1 MPAGRPTIYNEE
13 ILTKTKEYIDSCTD
27 IIVDVSIDPNK
38 PIYKTKVNIPT
49 IEGLAYHLG
58 INKDTI
64 YTWRKE
70 KSEFSDLIEELLAK
84 QAKEL
89 VNKGL
94 SGDYNSTIAK
104 VLLTKHGY
112 REGIDATTDD
122 KPIGEQSP
130 ESKAKALAFEEWYK
144 NQISK
149 E

>member
-13 ILTKTKEYIDSCTD
+13 ILTKTKEYIDSCKD
-27 IIVDVSIDPNK
+27 GIVDVSIDPNK

-70 KSEFSDLIEELLAK
+70 KPEFSDLIEELLAK